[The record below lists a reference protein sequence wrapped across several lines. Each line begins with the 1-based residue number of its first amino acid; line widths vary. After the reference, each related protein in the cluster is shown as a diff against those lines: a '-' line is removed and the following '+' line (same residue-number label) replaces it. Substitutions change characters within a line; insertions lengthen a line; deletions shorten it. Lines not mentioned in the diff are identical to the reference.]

1 MNFKTKE
8 PILPTTPFHLASIS
22 KTFTAVTVLHLMEQ
36 GRISLEDPVYKYLS
50 GFPYTSITIK
60 NLLSHRSG
68 LPKYDHFM
76 SGTRAI
82 VTRRKNRRGKW
93 VKRTSYITDPIS
105 VT

>member
-1 MNFKTKE
+1 
-8 PILPTTPFHLASIS
+8 
-22 KTFTAVTVLHLMEQ
+22 VTVLHLMEQ

>member
-1 MNFKTKE
+1 M
-8 PILPTTPFHLASIS
+8 PTTPFHLASIS

-36 GRISLEDPVYKYLS
+36 GRISLEDPVHKYLS

-76 SGTRAI
+76 S
-82 VTRRKNRRGKW
+82 
-93 VKRTSYITDPIS
+93 
-105 VT
+105 